1 MKLVIVE
8 SPTKAKTI
16 KRFLGKNYKVMSSY
30 GHIRD
35 LPKNDLGIDEKKF
48 KLSYA
53 IPPKALKTVNNLQ
66 KEARKADEII
76 LATDEDRE
84 GEAIAWHI
92 KKALKLK
99 KGTDIQRIV
108 FHEITKKAILDALK
122 NSRKINM
129 QLVDAQ
135 QARRVLDRL
144 VGYKLSPLL
153 WSKIAWGLS
162 AGRVQSVAVK
172 LICEREKEIK
182 NFKPVEYWK
191 IFTTLLNS
199 QKESFEADLTKK
211 KSKKI
216 EKLTIKEEKEALQ
229 IKRDLEKATYIIKN
243 LQKKQILKNPYPPY
257 TTSSLQQDAAN
268 RLYFSTK
275 KTMFLAQRL
284 YEGAKL
290 DKKKSVG
297 LITYM
302 RTDSLNLSNNFLN
315 QAQKYLKEKL
325 QEKNITGP
333 RRFKTKSKGAQEA
346 HEAIRP
352 TDVLQTPQA
361 IKKHLDKDMF
371 RLYELIWQRA
381 VASQMNPAVFE
392 STKAVIKTKDNQY
405 ELTAQ
410 GKIKK
415 SPGFTK
421 IYPLKD
427 QDNLLP
433 ELKENED
440 LELKKVTADQK
451 FTNPPA
457 RYTEAKLVKT
467 LEKYGIGRPSTYA
480 PIISTIQK
488 RKYVEKNDD
497 KKFVPTE
504 IGSLIND
511 FLQKHFSQIVDYD
524 FTANMEEDLDKIALG
539 KKEWQPIIKDFYT
552 PFSKKIQ
559 LKKEKVKNK
568 EEKRKKLKRKCP
580 LCGHPLVEKFSRYG
594 RFIACSNYPDCKYT
608 ENLNGKNKKDNKPKY
623 SDKKCP
629 LCGGRL
635 VYRHGKYGQFL
646 GCENYPKC
654 RYIENSQAKTGI
666 SCPKCSKGE
675 LVQKRTK
682 KGRIFYACDQYPE
695 CKFAIWGKP
704 IKEKCPKCGSLLMKT
719 GKDGKVIKCSNKLCD
734 YKKK

>member
-122 NSRKINM
+122 NPRKINM